1 MSLIPFNQAS
11 PVGNELGYIEEVLA
25 SGHIMGNGP
34 YTRRC
39 EALLESVTLSKRA
52 LLTTSCTSALEI
64 SALLLNL
71 QPGDEIIVPS
81 FAFVST
87 ANAFVLHGATP
98 VFADIRA
105 DTLNLDETQ
114 LKKYI
119 TSRTRAV
126 IPLHYA
132 GVACAMDAISEI
144 AKRNN
149 LVVIEDNAHGL
160 SGAFQHKP
168 LGSWGQMAALSFH
181 ETKNY
186 TCGEGGALLIN
197 DEHYIERAEIIRE
210 KGTNRQAFF
219 RGEVDKY
226 SWVDLG
232 SSYVLSDILASMLLA
247 QLECFDQVFQKRRY
261 LWEQYRTDLA
271 AWAETRG
278 VQIPAVPAHCQQA
291 YHLFYLLMPSESL
304 RDQFIVYLRG
314 HGIHAVFH
322 YLPLHLSQMGRRFSG
337 QGGDCPVTES
347 ISARRIRLPLYF
359 GLKEEDQQYIIQTVT
374 DFSW

>member
-226 SWVDLG
+226 SWVDFG
-232 SSYVLSDILASMLLA
+232 SSYVLSDILAAMLLA
-247 QLECFDQVFQKRRY
+247 QLDRFQAVYEKRREI
-261 LWEQYRTDLA
+261 WRRYRDSLQS
-271 AWAETRG
+271 WADAQSVR
-278 VQIPAVPAHCQQA
+278 IPVVPPNCQQA
-291 YHLFYLLMPSESL
+291 CHIFYLILPSENC
-304 RDQFIVYLRG
+304 RDRFIAHMRERD
-314 HGIHAVFH
+314 IHTVFH
-322 YLPLHLSQMGRRFSG
+322 YLPLHLSRMGRRWG
-337 QGGDCPVTES
+337 GKEGDCPVTED
-347 ISARRIRLPLYF
+347 ISTRLVRLPFYY
-359 GLKEEDQQYIIQTVT
+359 GLADVQQEEIITKIRAFT
-374 DFSW
+374 C

>member
-291 YHLFYLLMPSESL
+291 YHLFYLLMPSEAL
-304 RDQFIVYLRG
+304 RDQFIAYLRG

-322 YLPLHLSQMGRRFSG
+322 YLPLHLSRYGIHQRAA
-337 QGGDCPVTES
+337 DTPTAVLW
-347 ISARRIRLPLYF
+347 A
-359 GLKEEDQQYIIQTVT
+359 
-374 DFSW
+374 

>member
-291 YHLFYLLMPSESL
+291 YHLFYLLMPSEAL
-304 RDQFIVYLRG
+304 RDRFIEYMRD
-314 HGIHAVFH
+314 HGIHVVFH
-322 YLPLHLSQMGRRFSG
+322 YLPLHLSPMGRRFGG
-337 QGGDCPVTES
+337 QGGDCPITES

>member
-291 YHLFYLLMPSESL
+291 YHLFYLLMPSEAL
-304 RDQFIVYLRG
+304 RDQFIAYLRG
-314 HGIHAVFH
+314 HGFHAVFH